1 VRIACIGGGPAGLY
15 FAISMKLRDPSHDIE
30 VFERNAPGVTFGWGV
45 VFSDLTV
52 DNITRNDP
60 VSAQTITQEFAH
72 WDDIDVH
79 IHGATITSGGHG
91 FIGIGR
97 KRLLEILQHR
107 ARELGVTLQ
116 FNAEC
121 DPADPKWRDYD
132 LVIASDGI
140 NSRFRDAY
148 ADAFGVDVDV
158 RPNKF
163 VWLGTSKAFDAFTF
177 AFEETGHG
185 WIWAHAYRFAPDC
198 STFIVECSEE
208 TWRNFGFDRM
218 DQGEAR
224 AVCEKLFA
232 KYLDGH
238 KLMSNAAHLPGPAVW
253 LNFRRIKCERWS
265 SGNVILLG
273 DAAHTAHFS
282 IGSGTKLA
290 LEDAI
295 KLAEVLN
302 RTSPSSRGAAGDA
315 AIQKSFTRRTRS
327 REEETPH
334 PSRSSRLRV
343 KPSDAGAVSVAGS
356 QARGDG
362 PLSLE
367 AALDEYQAERSLEVL
382 KLQNSARNSTE
393 WFETLGRYLH
403 FEPLQFA
410 YSLLTRSQRISHENL
425 RLRDREWLEGVER
438 WFWKRATNGRSN
450 TTAPPMFAPFKMREM
465 EVANRITVSPMAM
478 YSAVDGVPNDFH
490 LVHLGERALGGA
502 GLVFTEMTCVSP
514 EGRISPGCTGMW
526 NADHVAA
533 WKRIVDFVH
542 ANSTAKICL
551 QLGHSGPKGSTKLG
565 WEGNDVPLDEGNW
578 PVMAAS
584 DVAWSPANQRPHP
597 MTRADMDAV
606 RDQFVAAVRMGLEC
620 GFDMIELH
628 AAHGYLLSSFIT
640 RLQNRRT
647 DEYGGSLENRLR
659 YPIEV
664 FAAMRAAWP
673 SDRPMSVRISANDW
687 AGENGITP
695 GDAVEIGE
703 AFAREGADL
712 IDVSAGQTWAEAQ
725 PVYGRMFQTPFSDK
739 IRNEARL
746 ATMAVGNIYEPDHAN
761 SILAAGRA
769 DLVALAR
776 PHLID
781 PMWTLRAAAQLDY
794 RDVHCPPQYLNG
806 LSQLARNL
814 KREAEAA
821 AALRV

>member
-1 VRIACIGGGPAGLY
+1 MATFAGEPVKIACIGGGPAGLY
-15 FAISMKLRDPSHDIE
+15 FAISMKLRDPAHEIE
-30 VFERNAPGVTFGWGV
+30 IFERNAPGVTFGWGV

-60 VSAQTITQEFAH
+60 VCAKTITDQFAH

-79 IHGATITSGGHG
+79 IRGECVTSGGHG

-97 KRLLEILQHR
+97 KQLLQILQDR
-107 ARELGVTLQ
+107 ARELGVALH
-116 FNAEC
+116 FEAEC
-121 DPADPKWRDYD
+121 DPADPKWREYD
-132 LVIASDGI
+132 LVIASDGA
-140 NSRFRDAY
+140 NSRFRDASPE
-148 ADAFGVDVDV
+148 AFGVDIDV
-158 RPNKF
+158 RKNKF
-163 VWLGTSKAFDAFTF
+163 VWLGTSKVFDAFTF
-177 AFEETGHG
+177 AFEETQHG
-185 WIWAHAYRFAPDC
+185 WIWAHAYRFAADA

-208 TWRNFGFDRM
+208 TWGRFGFDRM
-218 DQGEAR
+218 SQDESIA
-224 AVCEKLFA
+224 ACEKLFA

-238 KLMSNAAHLPGPAVW
+238 SLQSNASHLVGSAAW
-253 LNFRRIKCERWS
+253 LSFKRIKCERWA

-295 KLAEVLN
+295 KLADVLN
-302 RTSPSSRGAAGDA
+302 RRG
-315 AIQKSFTRRTRS
+315 
-327 REEETPH
+327 
-334 PSRSSRLRV
+334 
-343 KPSDAGAVSVAGS
+343 
-356 QARGDG
+356 
-362 PLSLE
+362 LSLE
-367 AALDEYQAERSLEVL
+367 AALDEYQAERNLEVL

-450 TTAPPMFAPFKMREM
+450 KTAPPMFAPFQMREM
-465 EVANRITVSPMAM
+465 EVENRITVSPMAM
-478 YSAVDGVPNDFH
+478 YSAVDGTPNDFH
-490 LVHLGERALGGA
+490 FVHLGERALGGA

-526 NADHVAA
+526 NDEHVAA

-542 ANSTAKICL
+542 ANSKAKICL
-551 QLGHSGPKGSTKLG
+551 QLGHSGGKGSTRLG
-565 WEGNDVPLDEGNW
+565 WEGDNVPLTDGNW
-578 PVMAAS
+578 PVISAS
-584 DVAWSPANQRPHP
+584 DVQWSQENQVPRP
-597 MTRADMDAV
+597 MTRADMDEV
-606 RDQFVAAVRMGLEC
+606 RDQFVAAVRMGIEC
-620 GFDMIELH
+620 GFDMVELH

-640 RLQNRRT
+640 PLQNTRT

-659 YPIEV
+659 YPLEV

-673 SDRPMSVRISANDW
+673 SDKPMSIRISATDW

-695 GDAVEIGE
+695 DDALEIGE

-712 IDVSAGQTWAEAQ
+712 IDVSAGQTWAEQQ

-739 IRNEARL
+739 IRNEGRL

-781 PMWTLRAAAQLDY
+781 PFWTLRAAAQLDY
-794 RDVHCPPQYLNG
+794 RDVHVPPQYLNG
-806 LSQLARNL
+806 MAQLARNL

>member
-1 VRIACIGGGPAGLY
+1 VRARARSDRCISGNLLACARVVGTTLPTSAGDFVKIACIGAGPAGLY
-15 FAISMKLRDPSHDIE
+15 FAISMKLRDPSHEIE
-30 VFERNAPGVTFGWGV
+30 IFERNAPGVTFGWGV

-52 DNITRNDP
+52 ENITANDP
-60 VSAQTITQEFAH
+60 VSASIITREFAH

-79 IHGATITSGGHG
+79 FRGQTITSGGHG

-97 KRLLEILQHR
+97 KRMLEILQDR
-107 ARELGVTLQ
+107 ARELGVALH

-121 DPADPKWRDYD
+121 DPADPKWRDFD
-132 LVIASDGI
+132 LVIASDGS
-140 NSRFRDAY
+140 NSRFRDATPE
-148 ADAFGVDVDV
+148 AFGVDVDV
-158 RPNKF
+158 RANKF
-163 VWLGTSKAFDAFTF
+163 VWLGTSKVFDAFTF
-177 AFEETGHG
+177 AFEETEHG

-198 STFIVECSEE
+198 STFIVECSED
-208 TWRNFGFDRM
+208 TWRSFGFDRM
-218 DQGEAR
+218 SQDESIAACEA
-224 AVCEKLFA
+224 LFG

-238 KLMSNAAHLPGPAVW
+238 ELQSNASHLVGSAAW
-253 LNFRRIKCERWS
+253 LNFRRIKCERWT

-302 RTSPSSRGAAGDA
+302 RPG
-315 AIQKSFTRRTRS
+315 
-327 REEETPH
+327 
-334 PSRSSRLRV
+334 
-343 KPSDAGAVSVAGS
+343 
-356 QARGDG
+356 
-362 PLSLE
+362 LSLE
-367 AALDEYQAERSLEVL
+367 AALDEYQAERNLEVL

-393 WFETLGRYLH
+393 WFETLERYTH

-438 WFWKRATNGRSN
+438 WFWKRATAGKSN
-450 TTAPPMFAPFKMREM
+450 KTAPPMFAPFKLREM
-465 EVANRITVSPMAM
+465 EVQNRVTVSPMAM
-478 YSAVDGVPNDFH
+478 YSAVDGTPGDFH
-490 LVHLGERALGGA
+490 FVHYGERALGGA
-502 GLVFTEMTCVSP
+502 GLLFTEMTCVSP

-542 ANSTAKICL
+542 FQSKAKICL
-551 QLGHSGPKGSTKLG
+551 QLGHSGGKGSTRLG

-584 DVAWSPANQRPHP
+584 DVRWSPVNQVPTP
-597 MTRADMDAV
+597 MTRADMDKV
-606 RDQFVAAVRMGLEC
+606 RDQFVAAVRMGVEC
-620 GFDMIELH
+620 GFDMVELH
-628 AAHGYLLSSFIT
+628 AAHGYLLAGFISP
-640 RLQNRRT
+640 LQNTRT

-659 YPIEV
+659 YPLEV

-673 SDRPMSVRISANDW
+673 SDKPMSVRISATDW
-687 AGENGITP
+687 AGDNGITP
-695 GDAVEIGE
+695 EDAVEIGE
-703 AFAREGADL
+703 AFARDGADL
-712 IDVSAGQTWAEAQ
+712 IDVSAGQTWAGQQ
-725 PVYGRMFQTPFSDK
+725 PVYGRMFQTPFSDR
-739 IRNEARL
+739 IRNEGKL

-776 PHLID
+776 PHLVD
-781 PMWTLRAAAQLDY
+781 PFWTLRAAAQLDY

>member
-1 VRIACIGGGPAGLY
+1 MKIACIGAGPAGLY
-15 FAISMKLRDPSHDIE
+15 FAISMKLRDPAHEIE
-30 VFERNAPGVTFGWGV
+30 IFERNAPGVTFGWGV

-52 DNITRNDP
+52 ENITANDP
-60 VSAQTITQEFAH
+60 VSAKPITDEFAH

-79 IHGATITSGGHG
+79 FRGETVTSGGHG

-97 KRLLEILQHR
+97 KRLLEILQQR
-107 ARELGVTLQ
+107 ARELGVALH

-121 DPADPKWRDYD
+121 DPAAPKWRDYD
-132 LVIASDGI
+132 LVIASDGA
-140 NSRFRDAY
+140 NSRFRDATP
-148 ADAFGVDVDV
+148 DAFGVDVDV
-158 RPNKF
+158 RANKF
-163 VWLGTSKAFDAFTF
+163 VWLGTSKVFDAFTF
-177 AFEETGHG
+177 AFEETEHG

-208 TWRNFGFDRM
+208 TWASFGFDRM
-218 DQGEAR
+218 TQEESIA
-224 AVCEKLFA
+224 ACEKLFA

-238 KLMSNAAHLPGPAVW
+238 SLQSNASHLVGSAAW
-253 LNFRRIKCERWS
+253 LNFRRIKCERWT

-302 RTSPSSRGAAGDA
+302 RTKGQSLASEG
-315 AIQKSFTRRTRS
+315 
-327 REEETPH
+327 
-334 PSRSSRLRV
+334 
-343 KPSDAGAVSVAGS
+343 
-356 QARGDG
+356 
-362 PLSLE
+362 LSLE
-367 AALDEYQAERSLEVL
+367 AALDEYQAERNLEVL

-393 WFETLGRYLH
+393 WFETLERYTH

-438 WFWKRATNGRSN
+438 WFWKRATAGRSN
-450 TTAPPMFAPFKMREM
+450 TTAPPMFAPFKLREM
-465 EVANRITVSPMAM
+465 RVENRIVVSPMDM
-478 YSAVDGVPNDFH
+478 YSAVDGAPNDFH
-490 LVHLGERALGGA
+490 FVHYGERALGGA

-542 ANSTAKICL
+542 SNSKAKICL
-551 QLGHSGPKGSTKLG
+551 QLGHSGAKGSTKLG
-565 WEGNDVPLDEGNW
+565 WEEDNGPLAEGNW
-578 PVMAAS
+578 PVIAAS
-584 DVAWSPANQRPHP
+584 DVPWSPVNQVPKP

-606 RDQFVAAVRMGLEC
+606 RDQFVAAVRMGLEA

-628 AAHGYLLSSFIT
+628 AAHGYLLSGFIT
-640 RLQNRRT
+640 PLQNNRT

-659 YPIEV
+659 YPLEV
-664 FAAMRAAWP
+664 FSAMRAAWP
-673 SDRPMSVRISANDW
+673 SDCPMSIRISAADW
-687 AGENGITP
+687 AGDNGITP
-695 GDAVEIGE
+695 EDAVEVGE

-712 IDVSAGQTWAEAQ
+712 IDVSAGQTWAGQQ
-725 PVYGRMFQTPFSDK
+725 PVYGRMFQIPFSDR
-739 IRNEARL
+739 IRNQGKL

-776 PHLID
+776 PHLVD
-781 PMWTLRAAAQLDY
+781 PFWTLRAAAALDY